1 MCLRSHLKSIVVHRN
16 GWLVVPFMLL
26 LLVMIS
32 CSGHTTERELL
43 ASSLISPLDHERIL
57 VADCI
62 IIHRGERT
70 VTIPAVVNQRVGLIE
85 YVLVHNSGKRH
96 EALLVTDV
104 RPQDIHLACLLAG
117 AQVLAYPLSLG
128 DKTAPGT
135 LVTVHWQR
143 HGPAARYGME
153 KLLVLA
159 TPEGEPLANGDE
171 ISARWLYHGSYFSAD
186 GFAAS
191 QQGSCIT
198 LQPDPAALITGAG
211 LPAGHFAP
219 QEQLLP
225 AIGTPVSVVLTLP
238 PLMLKE
244 TP

>member
-1 MCLRSHLKSIVVHRN
+1 MWLQSHPKNVLAHGRS
-16 GWLVVPFMLL
+16 WLVAVFVLV
-26 LLVMIS
+26 LLVMIAS
-32 CSGHTTERELL
+32 NGHSTEQEPPVSSL
-43 ASSLISPLDHERIL
+43 ASSLIVPLDHERIM
-57 VADCI
+57 VADRI
-62 IIHRGERT
+62 IVHRTERT
-70 VTIPAVVNQRVGLIE
+70 VTIPAVVNQRQGLIE

-104 RPQDIHLACLLAG
+104 RPQDIHLACLLA
-117 AQVLAYPLSLG
+117 YPLSLG

-143 HGPAARYGME
+143 HGPAACYGME

-171 ISARWLYHGSYFSAD
+171 ISARWLYHGSYFSGD

-238 PLMLKE
+238 PLTLKE
-244 TP
+244 MP